1 MAPSPKPPAILG
13 WMAPIPIGAIRFR
26 CPVVANAHG
35 AQSGPSLE
43 RKERAMIYAALIIA
57 NVAFG
62 VLMGLLIVPAH

>member
-1 MAPSPKPPAILG
+1 MG
-13 WMAPIPIGAIRFR
+13 RR
-26 CPVVANAHG
+26 
-35 AQSGPSLE
+35 SGPSLE